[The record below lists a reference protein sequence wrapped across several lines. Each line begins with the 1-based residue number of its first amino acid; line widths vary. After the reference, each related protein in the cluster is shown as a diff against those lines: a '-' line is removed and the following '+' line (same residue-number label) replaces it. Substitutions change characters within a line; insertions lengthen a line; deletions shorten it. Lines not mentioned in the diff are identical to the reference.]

1 MIEQYVVLSTTRLVK
16 AYQLLT
22 YQAIQ
27 RAVLD
32 HHWIIRACQ
41 KSKRA
46 IKRMYYTQCLT
57 GILTEGLK
65 AWANIERGLFPA
77 SNFVLQLV

>member
-1 MIEQYVVLSTTRLVK
+1 MMGQYAVLSTTRLIK

-27 RAVLD
+27 TAVLD
-32 HHWIIRACQ
+32 HHWIIQACQ

-46 IKRMYYTQCLT
+46 RKMMYYTQCLT
-57 GILTEGLK
+57 GILIEGLK

-77 SNFVLQLV
+77 